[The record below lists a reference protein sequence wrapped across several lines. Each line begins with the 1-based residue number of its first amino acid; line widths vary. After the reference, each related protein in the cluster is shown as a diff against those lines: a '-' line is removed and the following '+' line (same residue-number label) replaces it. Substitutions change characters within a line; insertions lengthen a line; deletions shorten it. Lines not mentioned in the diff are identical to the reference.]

1 MMRMTMRWAV
11 AAVVIG
17 VGLQATEA
25 DAGFRR
31 FRGCGSCC
39 AAPGCSAAVY
49 VVAPP
54 PVCAGCGPAYSA
66 GFAPSY
72 FPPAYGGVPMMAS
85 NPAYG
90 VSPYG
95 NSFEPTYDVGTQ
107 PGYGGIQP
115 GYGGSQLGYGG
126 VQRGF
131 GGVLPGYGGVQ
142 PAYGGFQTGYG
153 GVQPGFGGIQ
163 PGYGGAPPGYG
174 SFGTVPMNPQVSGFG
189 GFRGPGFEYGPG
201 STVPSNYAPV
211 PYQYTPVPITPAT
224 DLVW

>member
-1 MMRMTMRWAV
+1 MMRMTMRVAV
-11 AAVVIG
+11 AAVMIG
-17 VGLQATEA
+17 VGFQATEA

-54 PVCAGCGPAYSA
+54 PVCASCGPVYSA
-66 GFAPSY
+66 GFAPSN

-95 NSFEPTYDVGTQ
+95 NSFETTYDVGTQ

-126 VQRGF
+126 VQRGY

-142 PAYGGFQTGYG
+142 P
-153 GVQPGFGGIQ
+153 
-163 PGYGGAPPGYG
+163 GYG
-174 SFGTVPMNPQVSGFG
+174 SFGTVPANPQVSGFG

-201 STVPSNYAPV
+201 SPMPSNYAPV
-211 PYQYTPVPITPAT
+211 TYQYTPVPPAPAT

>member
-1 MMRMTMRWAV
+1 MMRMTMRVAV

-17 VGLQATEA
+17 VGLQATVA

-54 PVCAGCGPAYSA
+54 PVCAGCGPVYPTSM
-66 GFAPSY
+66 APSY
-72 FPPAYGGVPMMAS
+72 YPQANGGMPMMAS

-95 NSFEPTYDVGTQ
+95 NSFETTYDVGTQ
-107 PGYGGIQP
+107 PGYGGFQP

-126 VQRGF
+126 VQRGY

-142 PAYGGFQTGYG
+142 P
-153 GVQPGFGGIQ
+153 
-163 PGYGGAPPGYG
+163 GYG
-174 SFGTVPMNPQVSGFG
+174 SFGTVPANPPVSGFG
-189 GFRGPGFEYGPG
+189 GFRGPGFDYGLG

-211 PYQYTPVPITPAT
+211 PYQYMPVPITPAT

>member
-17 VGLQATEA
+17 AGFQATEV

-54 PVCAGCGPAYSA
+54 PVCAGCGPVYPAA
-66 GFAPSY
+66 WAPSN
-72 FPPAYGGVPMMAS
+72 FQPAYGGMPMMAS

-95 NSFEPTYDVGTQ
+95 NSFETTYDVGTQ

-126 VQRGF
+126 VQRG
-131 GGVLPGYGGVQ
+131 Y
-142 PAYGGFQTGYG
+142 
-153 GVQPGFGGIQ
+153 GGIQ
-163 PGYGGAPPGYG
+163 PGYGGTQLGYGGVQRGYGGVQPGYG
-174 SFGTVPMNPQVSGFG
+174 SFGTVPVTPQVSGFG

-201 STVPSNYAPV
+201 SPMPSNYAPV